1 MPALQPDNEQMT
13 RFAKDGHGGPVVMIN
28 LLKFKDQAE
37 YKPDDPEAKENLTG
51 AEAYGRYGKGLEQL
65 SADPAIGLKV
75 LYAGSAHGF
84 LIGGNKG
91 EDWDRVLVVHY
102 PSRHHM
108 LTMMRDPRYQQAH
121 RHREAGLLHQDL
133 IETHPLA

>member
-1 MPALQPDNEQMT
+1 MPALQPDTEQMT
-13 RFAKDGHGGPVVMIN
+13 RFAKDPHEGAVVMIN
-28 LLKFKDQAE
+28 LLKFKEEAT
-37 YKPDDPEAKENLTG
+37 YSSDDPEASEGLSG
-51 AEAYGRYGKGLEQL
+51 AQAYDRYAKGLEEL
-65 SADPAIGLKV
+65 AADPQIGLKV
-75 LYAGSAHGF
+75 LYGGSAHGF

-91 EDWDRVLVVHY
+91 EDWDRVLVVLY

-108 LTMMRDPRYQQAH
+108 LRMMRDERYRAAH